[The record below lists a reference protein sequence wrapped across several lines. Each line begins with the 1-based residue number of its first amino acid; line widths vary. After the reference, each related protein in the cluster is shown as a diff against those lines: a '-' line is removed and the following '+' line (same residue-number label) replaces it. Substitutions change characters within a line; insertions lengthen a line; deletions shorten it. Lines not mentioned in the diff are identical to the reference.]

1 MTNHDQPAFYLIDGH
16 AEIFRAYYAI
26 RGGLNSP
33 VTGEPTHAV
42 FGFASMLIKLL
53 GECRPPYIAMAIDL
67 PGETFRDEIYEDY
80 KANREE
86 LPEDFTPQEQRI
98 LELTR
103 LFGIPILE
111 YTGAEADDV
120 IATVVRSIVL
130 DPSKCNM
137 TIRILSRD
145 KDLEQLIS
153 ERVTLYDIHKDHT
166 MDAAGLMERRG
177 ITPNN
182 VIDLLALTGDK
193 ADNVPGV
200 EGIGPKTAAKLL
212 QEFGSI
218 DGIYENI
225 EQIKGKRRQNLE
237 ASRELLPLS
246 RELVTL
252 KDDLDLKF
260 DITDATI
267 GPIDLTA
274 IRQLFTELGFRRHLV
289 ELDRIS
295 LPPSTNITPIEEPF
309 TEGLFAHAGNA
320 TSASTKPDELPSTLT
335 HAGDYDYKA
344 ITTPRQLT
352 QLAAELSGAK
362 MIAVDT
368 ETIGLGPTAPLCGL
382 CFSCWPGQGTYVPIR
397 SPKPVDHLDAQQVFT
412 ELRPILEDPNI
423 PKCGHNLKYD
433 WLVLHHAGITLRGI
447 AFDTMVAAFLLG
459 ESGRSLDALAREL
472 LNHEMISIS
481 TLIGPRGKGQ
491 QQKTMDQVP
500 LSQITPYAAEDADL
514 SLRLYQYLSPQLNE
528 QGLEDLAQR
537 VEMPLVE
544 VLGTLESNGI
554 KIDPGVLEGQK
565 ADLNAKIIALRDQI
579 HDLAGEPFN
588 IDSPKQLRQV
598 LFNRLKM
605 PVIRKTKTG
614 PSTDAQVLEALSE
627 LEDTDQP
634 ASTVPRLIIEYRQFT
649 KLVNTYLSSLVE
661 AIRPATGRIHASFHQ
676 TGAATGRLSSS
687 DPNLQNIPVRT
698 DIGRQIREA
707 FVAEPEHLLISADYS
722 QIELRILAHLSE
734 DSALTK
740 AFKQDVDIHRAVAAQ
755 VFDVSSSNVTDNQ
768 RAQAKVINFGIIYG
782 VSAYGLARR
791 IEGLD
796 VETAK
801 ELITDYRKR
810 FTGIDRFLQ
819 KCVQQAMEDGHVT
832 TMLGRRRRIPQIH
845 SSNANTRALG
855 ERLAI
860 NTVIQGG
867 ATADLIK
874 MAMTQLHLRIHKEGL
889 AIKML
894 LQIHDELIFESP
906 KAEAKPYARI
916 VQQTM
921 ESAMKLR
928 VPLKVD
934 VGIGPNWLSAK

>member
-1 MTNHDQPAFYLIDGH
+1 MVNHDQPVFYLIDGH

-42 FGFASMLIKLL
+42 FGFASMLIKLF

-98 LELTR
+98 FELTR
-103 LFGIPILE
+103 LFGIPILG

-130 DPSKCNM
+130 DPSNHNLA
-137 TIRILSRD
+137 IRILSRD
-145 KDLEQLIS
+145 KDLEQLIN
-153 ERVTLYDIHKDHT
+153 ERITLYDIHKDNT
-166 MDAAGLMERRG
+166 MDATGLMEKRG
-177 ITPNN
+177 IRPNN

-225 EQIKGKRRQNLE
+225 DQIKGKRRQNLE
-237 ASRELLPLS
+237 AARELLPLS

-274 IRQLFTELGFRRHLV
+274 IRQLFTELGFHRHLV

-295 LPPSTNITPIEEPF
+295 LPPSANITPTEEEF
-309 TEGLFAHAGNA
+309 AEGLFAHAGTA
-320 TSASTKPDELPSTLT
+320 APTTPKSDDLSSTMT
-335 HAGDYDYKA
+335 HAADYDYKA

-352 QLAAELSGAK
+352 QLIKELSVAE

-382 CFSCWPGQGTYVPIR
+382 CFSCRPGHGTYVPIC
-397 SPKPVDHLDAQQVFT
+397 SPKPVDHLDALQIFT
-412 ELRPILEDPNI
+412 ELRPILENPDI

-447 AFDTMVAAFLLG
+447 AFDTMIAAFLLG

-472 LNHEMISIS
+472 LKHEMIAIS

-500 LSQITPYAAEDADL
+500 LGQITPYAAEDADL
-514 SLRLYQYLSPQLNE
+514 SLRLYQYLSPQLGE

-554 KIDPGVLEGQK
+554 KIDPDVLEEQK

-588 IDSPKQLRQV
+588 IDSPKQLRQI
-598 LFNRLKM
+598 LFNRLEM

-614 PSTDAQVLEALSE
+614 PSTDAQVLATLSE

-634 ASTVPRLIIEYRQFT
+634 ASAVPRLIIEYRQFT
-649 KLVNTYLSSLVE
+649 KLVSTYLSSLIE

-707 FVAEPEHLLISADYS
+707 FVAEPGHLLISADYS

-755 VFDVSSSNVTDNQ
+755 VFDVSPSNVTDNQ

-796 VETAK
+796 VGTAK
-801 ELITDYRKR
+801 ELIRDYRR
-810 FTGIDRFLQ
+810 QFTGIDRFLQ
-819 KCVQQAMEDGHVT
+819 QCVQQAMDDGYVT

-860 NTVIQGG
+860 NTVIQGS

-889 AIKML
+889 AMKML
-894 LQIHDELIFESP
+894 LQIHDELVFESP
-906 KAEAKPYARI
+906 EAEAKSHARI

-921 ESAMKLR
+921 ESAIKLQ